1 MADYNYIKVYAESE
15 QPLYILRMDKGS
27 EDEVML
33 VDLFLEHR
41 VKFEKSSKEEYDT
54 LIVEGGDQYVLTSDE
69 LLDEHAARGFTED
82 NE

>member
-41 VKFEKSSKEEYDT
+41 VKFEKSSKEEYET

-82 NE
+82 KE

>member
-82 NE
+82 KE

>member
-27 EDEVML
+27 EDEIML

-41 VKFEKSSKEEYDT
+41 VKFEKSSKEEYDN

-82 NE
+82 KE

>member
-1 MADYNYIKVYAESE
+1 
-15 QPLYILRMDKGS
+15 
-27 EDEVML
+27 ML

-82 NE
+82 KE

>member
-27 EDEVML
+27 DDEVML
-33 VDLFLEHR
+33 IDLFLEHR
-41 VKFEKSSKEEYDT
+41 VKFEKSNKDDYDK

-82 NE
+82 KE

>member
-1 MADYNYIKVYAESE
+1 MADYNYIKVYADSE

-27 EDEVML
+27 EDEIML

-41 VKFEKSSKEEYDT
+41 VKFEKSNKEEYDN

-82 NE
+82 KE

>member
-27 EDEVML
+27 EDEIML

-82 NE
+82 KE